1 MKQRYIRP
9 RDELSDDTVVVVR
22 GGELHRELLAEDAM
36 RAHSVY
42 GVYAISVFAAD
53 GVTVDEL
60 VQTSPLIRFEML
72 TLMTVG
78 SIRSA
83 DLLLVPS
90 GRNPLH
96 HSIDLTNLDDALD
109 RLIGC
114 DHRTVVNPY
123 HEA

>member
-9 RDELSDDTVVVVR
+9 AGELTDDIIVVVR

-42 GVYAISVFAAD
+42 GIYAISVFAAD
-53 GVTVDEL
+53 GVAVDEL
-60 VQTSPLIRFEML
+60 VQTPPLVRFETL
-72 TLMTVG
+72 TLMSVG

-83 DLLLVPS
+83 GLALVPS

-96 HSIDLTNLDDALD
+96 HSIDLTDLDDALD
-109 RLIGC
+109 RLISC
-114 DHRTVVNPY
+114 EHRTVVNPY
-123 HEA
+123 HEP